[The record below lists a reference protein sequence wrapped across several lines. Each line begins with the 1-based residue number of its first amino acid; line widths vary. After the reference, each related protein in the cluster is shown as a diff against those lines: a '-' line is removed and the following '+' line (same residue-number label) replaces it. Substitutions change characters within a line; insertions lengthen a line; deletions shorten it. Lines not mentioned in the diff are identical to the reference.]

1 MKVKEL
7 QRVLIL
13 KNKIVYKDRRSG
25 VILKNRTIDERMAI
39 GEREV
44 YLIDARDENELEVL
58 VY

>member
-7 QRVLIL
+7 QQVLIL
-13 KNKIVYKDRRSG
+13 RNKIVYKDRRSG

-44 YLIDARDENELEVL
+44 YLIDARNENELEVL